1 MQSDGYQALVTVLA
15 IVTSVMLVA
24 ECTVAAVGEN
34 SNDKLVE
41 NIVVEKPMFKYEQSP
56 SLIDL
61 SNNMHG
67 PGGKCLNFTPTF
79 CDMIDYKVAAAELHA
94 IDNTENGN
102 RDELL

>member
-15 IVTSVMLVA
+15 MCSVMLVA

-67 PGGKCLNFTPTF
+67 QVESVL
-79 CDMIDYKVAAAELHA
+79 ILRQHSV
-94 IDNTENGN
+94 I
-102 RDELL
+102 